1 MEVKMG
7 NVKGLIKDR
16 GKGSGREGLTETDE
30 NKDIRL
36 SPESKG
42 RREVGAME
50 RVNEKKPGETV
61 TFQGWETLM
70 SVRGGLIEGIDE
82 AGGCAMEGAEAGGG
96 KKSGKTV
103 TFSENAPLYEE
114 RSRGRGRTLP
124 GKLRLHIWQR
134 QNRSA
139 STS

>member
-1 MEVKMG
+1 MG

-70 SVRGGLIEGIDE
+70 GARGGRIEGIDTP
-82 AGGCAMEGAEAGGG
+82 GGCAMESAEVGGEKRNRENRHVFG
-96 KKSGKTV
+96 K
-103 TFSENAPLYEE
+103 
-114 RSRGRGRTLP
+114 R
-124 GKLRLHIWQR
+124 
-134 QNRSA
+134 A
-139 STS
+139 SL